1 MSFLGICPQSGAIY
15 EGSSSHG
22 GFRAQPAPFL
32 TPIRFVV
39 DGKIPQLFRT
49 ATLPAEMLFREFDF
63 DAITRI
69 RRGYVY
75 TRRNQS
81 QPWGWYVQDPFR
93 QDLPR
98 VGIGG
103 NAGTASAQEI
113 SLITYQTDP
122 LNELAMQS
130 VAPLPRVILGW
141 EPYATYWIIVSIE
154 HSAESIPLI
163 TLRAHHSLSELPEL
177 NLSRIPEPAQKPI
190 TEALHKL
197 GASMNR
203 LSPTE
208 VVDRCRDALSI
219 VFGIVAGDMTKDLG
233 SAISSYSA
241 ANKEDLRSWAG
252 RIVARMHARGKPNE
266 QHARASR
273 SLSDDDSLLAVRCV
287 RLVLTEF
294 EWTA

>member
-15 EGSSSHG
+15 EGSSSQS
-22 GFRAQPAPFL
+22 GFRTQPTPLL

-49 ATLPAEMLFREFDF
+49 ANLPTELLFREFDF
-63 DAITRI
+63 DAITKI

-75 TRRNQS
+75 TRRNQQ
-81 QPWGWYVQDPFR
+81 QPWGWYVQDPLR
-93 QDLPR
+93 QDLAR
-98 VGIGG
+98 IGVGG
-103 NAGTASAQEI
+103 NAGNRSAQEI
-113 SLITYQTDP
+113 SLVTYQTDP
-122 LNELAMQS
+122 LNELASQNL
-130 VAPLPRVILGW
+130 APLPRVILGW
-141 EPYATYWIIVSIE
+141 EPYATYWVIVSIE
-154 HSAESIPLI
+154 HSAESVPLI
-163 TLRAHHSLSELPEL
+163 TLRAHHSLSELPDL
-177 NLSRIPEPAQKPI
+177 NLSRIPELAQKPI

-219 VFGIVAGDMTKDLG
+219 VFGIAVGDMSKDLG
-233 SAISSYSA
+233 SAISGYVV

-252 RIVARMHARGKPNE
+252 KIVARMHARGKPNE
-266 QHARASR
+266 QHARSSR
-273 SLSDDDSLLAVRCV
+273 PPSDDDALLAVRCV

-294 EWTA
+294 DWTA